1 MAGSVNDKS
10 NTYPVIKLAKYVQAH
25 GDQQSLFGEGE
36 GEGYGHYLGMYGDVW
51 DLIYAINAAH
61 FSKCSLPEPL
71 LSAAVDDV
79 LDELTY
85 GSSEELNRKL
95 ELIGSPLRVPVI
107 PEEEKPIIVE
117 ITPS

>member
-1 MAGSVNDKS
+1 MGGSVNNKS
-10 NTYPVIKLAKYVQAH
+10 NTYPVIELAKYVQAH
-25 GDQQSLFGEGE
+25 GDQQSLFGE

-71 LSAAVDDV
+71 LSAAVDDI
-79 LDELTY
+79 LDDLTY
-85 GSSEELNRKL
+85 GSSRELNRKL
-95 ELIGSPLRVPVI
+95 ELIGSPLRVPLI
-107 PEEEKPIIVE
+107 PEEEEPIIVE